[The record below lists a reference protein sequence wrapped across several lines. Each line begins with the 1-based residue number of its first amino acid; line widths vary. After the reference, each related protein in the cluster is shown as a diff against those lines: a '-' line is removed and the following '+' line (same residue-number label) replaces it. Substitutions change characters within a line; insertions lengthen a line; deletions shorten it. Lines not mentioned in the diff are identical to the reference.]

1 MQDYYKQWKL
11 SLWVFAWTS
20 LCKHSYN
27 LMNNRSHRLFLTSL
41 CTHVASN
48 YCVLFSFR
56 RTTQHYQIFKETES
70 LQLDLLVAFE
80 FLINFSCNI
89 WSIFSFSQLLPDAP
103 LFLAIPFYVVALF
116 FSKKK
121 QNKTKPNINQKKK
134 KSKSKT
140 KQE

>member
-1 MQDYYKQWKL
+1 
-11 SLWVFAWTS
+11 
-20 LCKHSYN
+20 
-27 LMNNRSHRLFLTSL
+27 
-41 CTHVASN
+41 
-48 YCVLFSFR
+48 VLFSFR

-134 KSKSKT
+134 NPKA
-140 KQE
+140 KQNKNKKRPISPKIVQTRKKQKYNQRKPGVHFELAIASGLTA